1 MRILLLKKVCVEML
15 QLTSFLNKTV
25 LVDKTAVKQLLFGK
39 NIFYFSSLKHI
50 KKLLDWNT
58 TPVSSLPLVHFF
70 MLDFSKC

>member
-39 NIFYFSSLKHI
+39 NIFYFSSLKPI
-50 KKLLDWNT
+50 KKLLDWNI
-58 TPVSSLPLVHFF
+58 TPASSLPLVHFF
-70 MLDFSKC
+70 YA